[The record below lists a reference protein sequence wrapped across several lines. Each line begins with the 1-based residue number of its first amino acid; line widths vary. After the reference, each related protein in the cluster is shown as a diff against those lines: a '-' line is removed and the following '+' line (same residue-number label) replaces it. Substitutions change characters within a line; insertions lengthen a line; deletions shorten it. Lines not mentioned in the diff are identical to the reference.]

1 MARPAGGYDIDGEPV
16 PGISTVA
23 KIGEDTG
30 GLQHW
35 YWHEGHAWKGTYAQ
49 WRQRT
54 GQPVDAGTCG
64 HALFE
69 AWLLK
74 QPEPDLSPYD
84 AAAVAMARMSFGAA
98 RAWAEQSRLE
108 VTHTE
113 LTLISRTLRVGGTL
127 DAAARVGGQR
137 VIADWKTSK
146 GVYGEMKVQL
156 GGYGLLWDEI
166 YPDDP
171 VTGGFHLVRFD
182 KVTGGFEHR
191 WWPKLEGAQHA
202 FRLKRQLYEALKQI
216 ES

>member
-1 MARPAGGYDIDGEPV
+1 VGRGREGLVETPEGCGLMARPAGGYDIDGEPV

-74 QPEPDLSPYD
+74 QPETRLPPYD
-84 AAAVAMARMSFGAA
+84 A
-98 RAWAEQSRLE
+98 
-108 VTHTE
+108 
-113 LTLISRTLRVGGTL
+113 GG
-127 DAAARVGGQR
+127 GGQ
-137 VIADWKTSK
+137 
-146 GVYGEMKVQL
+146 G
-156 GGYGLLWDEI
+156 
-166 YPDDP
+166 P
-171 VTGGFHLVRFD
+171 VVFC
-182 KVTGGFEHR
+182 
-191 WWPKLEGAQHA
+191 
-202 FRLKRQLYEALKQI
+202 
-216 ES
+216 